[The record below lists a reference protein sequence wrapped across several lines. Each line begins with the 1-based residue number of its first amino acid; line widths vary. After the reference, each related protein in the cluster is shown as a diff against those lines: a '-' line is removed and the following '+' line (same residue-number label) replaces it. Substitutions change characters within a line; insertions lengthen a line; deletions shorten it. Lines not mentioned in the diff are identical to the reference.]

1 MIELTRIKSPL
12 ENIIISLSNITNM
25 EFAIFDTKSHLI
37 SCTPLYLKHKGKKV
51 HRPSIEEVLYQGNVI
66 VNKPGYMKSCI
77 GCRFANNCPSTIE
90 ILNCIKLNNSVIG
103 VISLTSFSKR
113 GHDLIQNN
121 IKNYVDILG
130 NISKLISMFAFNE
143 FHKDEY
149 NLCNATIDEIINI
162 NGSDLLIVDKDGRIT
177 HCSFDIQQMF
187 SFCDLY
193 SSSINQILSEN
204 ITSWI
209 FNSKTKCKKYV
220 TNDTFSGTIFS
231 NPIFVDDKISGFIIR
246 LKSDITPKYSPSQ
259 PDYLDN
265 IITNDSRM
273 NKIKEKILKIA
284 NSPSSVLIT
293 GETGTGKELIAK
305 AIHYSSNRKDNP
317 FVPINCAN
325 IPETLFESE
334 LFGYEEGA
342 FTGAKKGGKIGLF
355 ELANGGT
362 IFLDEIGE
370 LPMYLQAKLLRV
382 LQDNTIQRLGSIQP
396 IPIDVR
402 TIAATNQ
409 NIEEM
414 IFKNEFRDDLY
425 YRLNVIPIEIPPL
438 RDRMGDVEL
447 LSYHFLK
454 KYSILLNKK
463 INSISNEC
471 MEILNNYNWPGNIRE
486 LENAIEYAVN
496 MEEKSFI
503 SKESLPKNLVK
514 NSYKSSNIQ
523 KKIVNE
529 KYNLIVKTLDKY
541 GWDVEGKK
549 LAAEELGISLRTL
562 YRRLNDMGL
571 I

>member
-1 MIELTRIKSPL
+1 MIELKKIESSL
-12 ENIIISLSNITNM
+12 EDIVITLSNITNM
-25 EFAIFDTKSHLI
+25 EFAIFDANSNLI
-37 SCTPLYLKHKGKKV
+37 SCTPLYLRYKGKKV
-51 HRPSIEEVLYQGNVI
+51 HMASIEEVLYQGNVI

-90 ILNCIKLNNSVIG
+90 ILNCIRLNNSVIG
-103 VISLTSFSKR
+103 VISLTSFSQK
-113 GHDLIQNN
+113 GHNLIQNN
-121 IKNYVDILG
+121 IKDYVDILD
-130 NISKLISMFAFNE
+130 NTSNLISMFAFNE

-149 NLCNATIDEIINI
+149 NLRNATIDEIINI
-162 NGSDLLIVDKDGRIT
+162 NDNDLLIVNKNGMIT

-193 SSSINQILSEN
+193 SNSINQILPEN
-204 ITSWI
+204 ITNWI
-209 FNSKTKCKKYV
+209 LNSKTKCKKYMIG
-220 TNDTFSGTIFS
+220 DTFSGTIIS

-246 LKSDITPKYSPSQ
+246 LKPDINPTYKPSQ
-259 PDYLDN
+259 SDYLGN
-265 IITNDSRM
+265 IITNNSMM

-284 NSPSSVLIT
+284 DSPSSVLIT
-293 GETGTGKELIAK
+293 GETGTGKELVAK
-305 AIHYSSNRKDNP
+305 AIHYSSYRKGNP

-342 FTGAKKGGKIGLF
+342 FTGAKKGGKLGLF

-370 LPMYLQAKLLRV
+370 LPIYLQSKLLRV

-402 TIAATNQ
+402 IIAATNQ
-409 NIEEM
+409 NLEEM
-414 IFKNEFRDDLY
+414 ITEKKFRDDLY

-438 RDRMGDVEL
+438 RNRIGDIKL
-447 LSYHFLK
+447 LSYHFLDR
-454 KYSILLNKK
+454 YSNLLNKK
-463 INSISNEC
+463 IRSISDEC
-471 MEILNNYNWPGNIRE
+471 MEILKNYDWPGNIRE

-496 MEEKSFI
+496 MEERSFI
-503 SKESLPKNLVK
+503 GKESLPKNLIK
-514 NSYKSSNIQ
+514 NSNESSNVQ
-523 KKIVNE
+523 KIIANE
-529 KYNLIVKTLDKY
+529 KYNLIVQTLDKY

-549 LAAEELGISLRTL
+549 LAAKDLGISLRTL

-571 I
+571 N